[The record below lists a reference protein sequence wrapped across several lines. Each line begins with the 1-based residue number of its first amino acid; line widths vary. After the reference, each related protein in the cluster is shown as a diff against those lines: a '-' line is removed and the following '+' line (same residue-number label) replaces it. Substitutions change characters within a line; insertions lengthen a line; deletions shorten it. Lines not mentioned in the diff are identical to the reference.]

1 MGEVDRGRKE
11 KGMGREQGRARELRR
26 GEQREGDGEREL
38 GRERQEGKRD
48 TVPVHGDVITP
59 SLMGPGV

>member
-26 GEQREGDGEREL
+26 GG
-38 GRERQEGKRD
+38 GRRGKEE
-48 TVPVHGDVITP
+48 
-59 SLMGPGV
+59 